1 MVRER
6 ANLQCQHCGHSFRV
20 RRDQG
25 GMAKNSQSTC
35 AKHEAVCAYATPA
48 ERERWKQTGDWL
60 KSVYDRRAEAI
71 KKIERK
77 LSR

>member
-6 ANLQCQHCGHSFRV
+6 ANLQCQYCGHSFRV

-25 GMAKNSQSTC
+25 GMAKSSQSTRD
-35 AKHEAVCAYATPA
+35 KHEAVCAYATPA

-60 KSVYDRRAEAI
+60 KAVHDRRDVAMT
-71 KKIERK
+71 KIQKRG
-77 LSR
+77 